1 MSDPIIAVVGASGV
15 VGRQLVQGLLLKDH
29 PADCVRAFASERG
42 AGEELDFGDDSVVID
57 KYSDE
62 SLRGAAVA
70 ILAVPPEVAKPIAER
85 AQALGV
91 WVIDLSG
98 SYRVDE
104 KVPLVVPGVNDG
116 VLDRPFAGRI
126 VSLAQASTQ
135 AFTRALEPLRGAF
148 GLLFADATVLC
159 GAAIHGSAGVAQ
171 LSKQTGELMN
181 AKDPDIEVFPHRL
194 AFNVIPAVGAIESG
208 LSQHERAMLIET
220 ARVWGGEKM
229 PAVTATSV
237 LVPTYHGLTLILS
250 AHLARRVDADGV
262 RATLKADSGL
272 KVLDEPG
279 DNIYPMPMLTTDDPT
294 VHVGRIR
301 VLGERVQ
308 LVACIDNAFRTAD
321 SALDIAFELADRD

>member
-1 MSDPIIAVVGASGV
+1 
-15 VGRQLVQGLLLKDH
+15 
-29 PADCVRAFASERG
+29 
-42 AGEELDFGDDSVVID
+42 
-57 KYSDE
+57 
-62 SLRGAAVA
+62 
-70 ILAVPPEVAKPIAER
+70 
-85 AQALGV
+85 
-91 WVIDLSG
+91 
-98 SYRVDE
+98 
-104 KVPLVVPGVNDG
+104 
-116 VLDRPFAGRI
+116 
-126 VSLAQASTQ
+126 
-135 AFTRALEPLRGAF
+135 
-148 GLLFADATVLC
+148 
-159 GAAIHGSAGVAQ
+159 
-171 LSKQTGELMN
+171 MN

-194 AFNVIPAVGAIESG
+194 AFNIIPAVGAIENG
-208 LSQHERAMLIET
+208 LSQLERAMLIET

-250 AHLARRVDADGV
+250 AHLSRRVDADGV